1 MKFEVVGVL
10 DNNSYTPARTEPR
23 KNTNFKGEI
32 KMLNVN
38 ILKKNDIELIHKD
51 EVFERVPDWTRY
63 YISNYGR
70 LLHRNNDNT
79 YNLVQGCI
87 NNCGYCVYTM
97 CQPGRKYK
105 GKKVH
110 RDDGSTTA
118 KQTAKT
124 AQELVATVFCDNPYP
139 PEYTRKHLQIHHKN
153 RHRAD
158 NRASNLMW
166 LSKRDHKYIH
176 TIKKIAL
183 YNENTTQYRT
193 YRDIETLCNHIDVTV
208 PVLIE
213 NLKYNEIQIQNGK
226 WTTYQINGCYVGV
239 QYCHD

>member
-1 MKFEVVGVL
+1 MYWITIVTHL
-10 DNNSYTPARTEPR
+10 HASH
-23 KNTNFKGEI
+23 KNTYFKGEYA
-32 KMLNVN
+32 MLNVN
-38 ILKKNDIELIHKD
+38 ILEKNEIELIDKD

-79 YNLVQGCI
+79 YNLVRPYRA
-87 NNCGYCVYTM
+87 NSGYHLYTLSK
-97 CQPGRKYK
+97 PGRKYK
-105 GKKVH
+105 GRKVS
-110 RDDGSTTA
+110 RY
-118 KQTAKT
+118 KQTTKT
-124 AQELVATVFCDNPYP
+124 AQELVATVFCGNPYP

-153 RHRAD
+153 RQRTD

-166 LSKRDHKYIH
+166 LSTTDHKYIH

-193 YRDIETLCNHIDVTV
+193 YRDVETLCNHIDVTV
-208 PVLIE
+208 PVLLE